1 MHESMGSGE
10 SSPVSPPGIES
21 AQPSMAGRA
30 DSQQL
35 MILLDQLGITT
46 TTVEHP
52 PLRTIEES
60 RRLRGKL
67 AGGHAKNLFLK
78 DKKGGYWLLVALEHT
93 PVDLRVAAVLLQ
105 APRFS
110 FANEAELDRILG
122 VVPGAVSPFAA
133 VNDVDGRVCV
143 VIEQRVLDIDL
154 LNCHPLRNDRTTAIA
169 MVDLLRFLEGVGH
182 PPRII
187 HLPG

>member
-1 MHESMGSGE
+1 MC
-10 SSPVSPPGIES
+10 I
-21 AQPSMAGRA
+21 

-35 MILLDQLGITT
+35 MLMLDELGIVT

-52 PLRTIEES
+52 PLRTIEDS
-60 RRLRGKL
+60 RRLRGNLK
-67 AGGHAKNLFLK
+67 GGHAKSLFLK
-78 DKKGGYWLLVALEHT
+78 DRKGGFWLLVALEQT
-93 PVDLRVAAVLLQ
+93 RIDLRVTASLLE

-110 FANEAELDRILG
+110 FANEEELGRILG

-133 VNDVDGRVCV
+133 VNDVNGCVCV
-143 VIEQRVLDIDL
+143 VLDQRVFDTDL
-154 LNCHPLRNDRTTAIA
+154 LNCHPLRNDRTTTIA
-169 MVDLLRFLEGVGH
+169 TADLLRFLEGIGH